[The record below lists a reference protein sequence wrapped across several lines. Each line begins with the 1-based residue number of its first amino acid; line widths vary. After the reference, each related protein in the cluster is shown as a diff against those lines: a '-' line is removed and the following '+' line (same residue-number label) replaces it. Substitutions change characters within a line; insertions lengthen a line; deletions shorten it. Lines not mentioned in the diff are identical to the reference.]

1 MRHNRAS
8 PASLCFLYATFTEDQ
23 INVIIQMGFRSMT
36 RISCPNLDNNLCLW
50 LGNRYDPAS
59 RCLVI
64 PGRGRIK
71 LDEALVFCTMGLPRG
86 PLDVPYRID
95 REIEPKL
102 FSYLYPEH
110 GGLQPMVS
118 HLWDELSKIR
128 THGKR
133 FKMLF
138 LHYLISAVLAPTTSL
153 RVSNRCYPVLVCYW
167 IFTLLI
173 PSLCN

>member
-1 MRHNRAS
+1 M
-8 PASLCFLYATFTEDQ
+8 
-23 INVIIQMGFRSMT
+23 I
-36 RISCPNLDNNLCLW
+36 PNLDNNLCLW

-59 RCLVI
+59 RCLVV

-167 IFTLLI
+167 LFLHFWYLRFFPFWCAILRTCILFQSFFHL
-173 PSLCN
+173 